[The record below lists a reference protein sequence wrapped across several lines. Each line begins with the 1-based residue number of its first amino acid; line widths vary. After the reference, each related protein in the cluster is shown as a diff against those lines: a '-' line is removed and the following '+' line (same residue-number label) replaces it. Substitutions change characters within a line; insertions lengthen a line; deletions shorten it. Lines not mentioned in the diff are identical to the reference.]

1 MQTHLDVQDEFADAL
16 LSAATPV
23 PSSSKGAAIRRAD
36 RRFAVYR
43 NNVAVSLVEA
53 LGARFPVV
61 KRLVGDEFFSAMAH
75 TFVLREPPLSP
86 LLIYYGET
94 FPAFIGAFDAAK
106 PLPYL
111 ADVAARICAGARL
124 SRCRCRAAAARCLR
138 RDAGRAYRLGP
149 RHAAPFGRHYRF
161 ALSSAVD
168 LGGQSGSSC
177 EASASLGGRGC
188 GRGAA
193 LPRGR
198 DAASSP
204 RYRRVPSRFRRAR
217 PSPRRCSVRPW
228 RLPTSMPP
236 MVSRCSSARISPSLS
251 TKAS

>member
-1 MQTHLDVQDEFADAL
+1 MQTLLDLQDEFADAL

-23 PSSSKGAAIRRAD
+23 PSSLKGASVRRAD

-111 ADVAARICAGARL
+111 ADVARLERAWLSAYHAADARPLGIAALAGLGEAML
-124 SRCRCRAAAARCLR
+124 AAARLVIH
-138 RDAGRAYRLGP
+138 P
-149 RHAAPFGRHYRF
+149 AA
-161 ALSSAVD
+161 AVV
-168 LGGQSGSSC
+168 
-177 EASASLGGRGC
+177 R
-188 GRGAA
+188 
-193 LPRGR
+193 
-198 DAASSP
+198 
-204 RYRRVPSRFRRAR
+204 SRFPVGRIWQAHQSD
-217 PSPRRCSVRPW
+217 PVGALTASGAE
-228 RLPTSMPP
+228 
-236 MVSRCSSARISPSLS
+236 SA
-251 TKAS
+251 